1 LTLELRFR
9 GEHRKATEDPG
20 REDTM
25 CWIAVAQRQIVRTLV
40 VLVAL
45 QALSVAPWEVPVV

>member
-1 LTLELRFR
+1 MTLDLRFR
-9 GEHRKATEDPG
+9 GEHQKATEDTG

-25 CWIAVAQRQIVRTLV
+25 RWIAVAQRQIVRALV

-45 QALSVAPWEVPVV
+45 QALSVVSWEVPVV